1 MKTLATAATALA
13 LTAAASAAH
22 AQARGAAAPVRP
34 AAAAPA
40 PAAAAPAAAPPTNGP
55 PITGMCMISTA
66 RAIGQSSAGRA
77 MTERL
82 RQLVAQ
88 VQAELKPEADA
99 LQTEITAFQGQQ
111 AALTAEQRQ
120 TRAQALQTRIS
131 SQQEKADQR
140 QRELQATEQ
149 RQLQRIGEQLQPVVT
164 SLYSARQCAV
174 LLNVEQAVLYANPA
188 MDLTDGAI
196 QQLNARFPTITFDRE
211 RIAATP
217 QAAAPAAAPA
227 ARR

>member
-1 MKTLATAATALA
+1 MKTLATAAMALA
-13 LTAAASAAH
+13 LTAAATAAS
-22 AQARGAAAPVRP
+22 AQARGAAPAPARP
-34 AAAAPA
+34 AAAA
-40 PAAAAPAAAPPTNGP
+40 AAAGAPAAAPPTNGP
-55 PITGMCMISTA
+55 PITGMCMISSA

-99 LQTEITAFQGQQ
+99 LQTELTAFQGQQ
-111 AALTAEQRQ
+111 AALTTEQRQ
-120 TRAQALQTRIS
+120 TRAQALETRIRA
-131 SQQEKADQR
+131 QQEKADQR

-149 RQLQRIGEQLQPVVT
+149 RQLARIGEQLQPVVT

-188 MDLTDGAI
+188 MDLTDASI

-211 RIAATP
+211 RITPTP
-217 QAAAPAAAPA
+217 QGAAPAAAPA
-227 ARR
+227 RR